1 LKLTQESVS
10 SPPPDEPLGGEIGI
24 TGVPYIHCPACRLTV
39 YGGIAYRE
47 EKQCP
52 RCGTDMSERPGS
64 LFRAQRLDGGLPRT
78 GAQHPPRRPEAP
90 PPRGLSAAA

>member
-1 LKLTQESVS
+1 MISA
-10 SPPPDEPLGGEIGI
+10 PDEPLGGEIGI
-24 TGVPYIHCPACRLTV
+24 TGVPYIHCPGCRLTV

-64 LFRAQRLDGGLPRT
+64 LFRAPRLDGGLPRT
-78 GAQHPPRRPEAP
+78 GAARLTQRPGSPPS
-90 PPRGLSAAA
+90 GGISAAA